1 MPELPEVETTRLGVA
16 PHLEGRKVSRVL
28 VREPRLR
35 WPVPPIL
42 AETLTGQRLSEVSR
56 RGKYLLFRF
65 PRGTLIVHLGMS
77 GSLRIVTPDS
87 TPQKHDHFDLLM
99 SGGKC
104 LRLRDPR
111 RFGAV
116 LWTDAPPE
124 AHPLLAHLGPEPLDG
139 GFDGDYLHHQGKH
152 RKVSIKQLI
161 MDSKIVVGVG
171 NIYANESLFRA
182 GIHPGRASNRISG
195 PRYERLVSAIKS
207 VLQAAIAQGG
217 TTLRDFQREDGQ
229 PGYFAQQL
237 QVYGKAGQPCPAC
250 GTTLKCSTLGQRST
264 THCPRCQR

>member
-1 MPELPEVETTRLGVA
+1 MPELPEVETTRRGVA
-16 PHLEGRKVSRVL
+16 PHLEGRKVTQVL

-35 WPVPPIL
+35 WPIPSTL
-42 AETLTGQRLSEVSR
+42 AERLIGQTLRQVSR
-56 RGKYLLFRF
+56 RGKYLLFGF

-77 GSLRIVTPDS
+77 GSLRIVPRDS
-87 TPQKHDHFDLLM
+87 APQKHDHFDLLM
-99 SGGKC
+99 SGGQC

-116 LWTDAPPE
+116 LWTEAPPE
-124 AHPLLAHLGPEPLDG
+124 THPLLAHLGPEPLNKD
-139 GFDGDYLHHQGKH
+139 FDGNHLYQQGRR

-182 GIHPGRASNRISG
+182 GIHPGRASNRISE
-195 PRYERLVSAIKS
+195 PRYERLATEIKS
-207 VLQAAIAQGG
+207 VLQAAILQGG

-229 PGYFAQQL
+229 PGYFAQEL
-237 QVYGKAGQPCPAC
+237 QVYGKAGEPCPVC
-250 GTTLKCSTLGQRST
+250 GTTLKASTQGQRST

>member
-1 MPELPEVETTRLGVA
+1 MPELPEVETTRRGLA
-16 PHLEGRKVSRVL
+16 PHLEGRKVTQVR

-35 WPVPPIL
+35 WPVPPTL
-42 AETLTGQRLSEVSR
+42 SQQLTGKRLRRISR
-56 RGKYLLFRF
+56 RGKYLLFEF
-65 PRGTLIVHLGMS
+65 LNGTLIVHLGMS
-77 GSLRIVTPDS
+77 GSLRIVTRNT

-116 LWTDAPPE
+116 LWTEAPPDE
-124 AHPLLAHLGPEPLDG
+124 HPLLAHLGPEPLDEH
-139 GFDGDYLHHQGKH
+139 FDGNYLHQQGHH
-152 RKVSIKQLI
+152 RKISIKQLI

-182 GIHPGRASNRISG
+182 GIHPGRASNRISAS
-195 PRYERLVSAIKS
+195 RYARLVTGIKS
-207 VLQAAIAQGG
+207 VLQAAITQGG

-229 PGYFAQQL
+229 PGYFAQEL
-237 QVYGKAGQPCPAC
+237 QVYGKAGEPCPVC
-250 GTTLKCSTLGQRST
+250 GTTLKGSTLGQRST

>member
-1 MPELPEVETTRLGVA
+1 MPELPEVETTRRGLA
-16 PHLEGRKVSRVL
+16 PHLEGRKVAQVL

-35 WPVPPIL
+35 WPVPPTL
-42 AETLTGQRLSEVSR
+42 AERLTGQRLRQISR
-56 RGKYLLFRF
+56 RGKYLLFGF
-65 PRGTLIVHLGMS
+65 PNGTLIVHLGMS
-77 GSLRIVTPDS
+77 GSLRIVARNAK
-87 TPQKHDHFDLLM
+87 PQKHDHFDLLM

-116 LWTDAPPE
+116 LWTEAPPTE
-124 AHPLLAHLGPEPLDG
+124 HSLLVHLGPEPLDEA
-139 GFDGDYLHHQGKH
+139 FHGDYLHQQGQH

-182 GIHPGRASNRISG
+182 GIHPGRASNRISRS
-195 PRYERLVSAIKS
+195 RYESLAVAIKA
-207 VLQAAIAQGG
+207 VLQAAIIQGG

-229 PGYFAQQL
+229 PGYFAQEL
-237 QVYGKAGQPCPAC
+237 QVYGKAGAPCPAC
-250 GTTLKCSTLGQRST
+250 GTTLKGSTLGQRST
-264 THCPRCQR
+264 THCPHCQR

>member
-1 MPELPEVETTRLGVA
+1 MPELPEVETTRRGVA
-16 PHLEGRKVSRVL
+16 PHLEGRKVTQVL

-35 WPVPPIL
+35 WPIPQTL
-42 AETLTGQRLSEVSR
+42 AEQLTGQTLRQVSR
-56 RGKYLLFRF
+56 RGKYLLFGF

-77 GSLRIVTPDS
+77 GSLRIVTRD
-87 TPQKHDHFDLLM
+87 TAPQKHDHFDLLM

-116 LWTDAPPE
+116 LWTDAPPQ
-124 AHPLLAHLGPEPLDG
+124 AHPLLAHLGPEPLDE
-139 GFDGDYLHHQGKH
+139 GFDGDYLYQQGRH

-182 GIHPGRASNRISG
+182 GIHPARASNRISA
-195 PRYERLVSAIKS
+195 PRYERLVAEIKS
-207 VLQAAIAQGG
+207 VLLAAIVQGG

-229 PGYFAQQL
+229 PGYFAQEL
-237 QVYGKAGQPCPAC
+237 QVYGKAGEPCPVC
-250 GTTLKCSTLGQRST
+250 GTTLKGTTLGQRST